1 MMKYRKAM
9 NLFMLGISP
18 LIMAA
23 FLEEPW
29 NTLLFL
35 VAIPLIQQGIK
46 LFMDKSGKTIGK
58 LGNQIIS
65 LAMTLLFTAL
75 NGEFAGIT
83 WPALPVFGDD
93 LILFI
98 TDALEFVGL
107 LAVLIGASWGSMMV
121 LYEAIWDR
129 LFVARGYA
137 TEDKLG

>member
-1 MMKYRKAM
+1 MMKFRKAM
-9 NLFMLGISP
+9 TLLLIGVSP

-35 VAIPLIQQGIK
+35 VAIPFIQQGIK
-46 LFMDKSGKTIGK
+46 LLRDKSGKTIGK
-58 LGNQIIS
+58 LGNQAIS
-65 LAMTLLFTAL
+65 LALTIAFVAL

-98 TDALEFVGL
+98 TDALRFVGEL
-107 LAVLIGASWGSMMV
+107 SVLIGASWGTMMV

-129 LFVARGYA
+129 LFTAAEYA
-137 TEDKLG
+137 TEDKLV